1 MVEIKNL
8 EDSANRGVQQPQQ
21 GGLENDGFEVPPP
34 PPQGNA
40 AQMRGAGPSSK
51 KDVIDSM
58 CTSLNQDLL
67 IAKTFYFF
75 FFSAFGSLFPLLA
88 VYFKQM
94 GMNPTQSG
102 FLIGVRPFVE
112 FLAAPFWGSMADR
125 FKKGKNVFINSKKIE
140 IEPDF
145 YLDNT
150 LSK

>member
-1 MVEIKNL
+1 MKGLDEN
-8 EDSANRGVQQPQQ
+8 NRGMQAPAQPQ
-21 GGLENDGFEVPPP
+21 GGFDNDGFVPPAEN
-34 PPQGNA
+34 GGGGGS
-40 AQMRGAGPSSK
+40 RLPSATK
-51 KDVIDSM
+51 RDVIDSL

-125 FKKGKNVFINSKKIE
+125 FRKGNACIVWYGVFIG
-140 IEPDF
+140 F
-145 YLDNT
+145 YLV
-150 LSK
+150 LA

>member
-1 MVEIKNL
+1 MVEMKGL
-8 EDSANRGVQQPQQ
+8 EDSANRGGQQQQ
-21 GGLENDGFEVPPP
+21 GMDSDGLVIPTPL
-34 PPQGNA
+34 QGGA
-40 AQMRGAGPSSK
+40 SQMRGTGPSSRK
-51 KDVIDSM
+51 GAIDGM
-58 CTSLNQDLL
+58 FTTMNQDLL

-125 FKKGKNVFINSKKIE
+125 FKKGKKCFLIFFI
-140 IEPDF
+140 
-145 YLDNT
+145 L
-150 LSK
+150 